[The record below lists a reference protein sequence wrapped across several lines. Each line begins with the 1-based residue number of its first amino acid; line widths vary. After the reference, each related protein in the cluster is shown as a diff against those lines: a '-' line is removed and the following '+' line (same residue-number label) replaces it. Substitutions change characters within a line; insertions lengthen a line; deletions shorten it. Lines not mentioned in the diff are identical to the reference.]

1 MPWYFL
7 SFSESPSRLMR
18 PLPIL
23 KYISSGLVSNISVK
37 WATEENSENSYLARI
52 YLKGTDRIGMIND
65 ITRITSKV
73 LGVNIRRFNIGT
85 EDGIFDGFIDLY
97 VHDID
102 VLDRLIS
109 RLLKIRG
116 IESVVKKEL

>member
-1 MPWYFL
+1 MGFKASDGTITVHRRTCPNANSLAAKFGDK
-7 SFSESPSRLMR
+7 
-18 PLPIL
+18 I
-23 KYISSGLVSNISVK
+23 ISVK
-37 WATEENSENSYLARI
+37 WATEENSQNSYLARI
-52 YLKGTDRIGMIND
+52 LLKGTDRIGMIND

-97 VHDID
+97 VHNID
-102 VLDRLIS
+102 VLDTLIA

-116 IESVVKKEL
+116 IESVVKNEL